1 MGTATCDFRYG
12 YRREATTAPHSR
24 NEDVPSHCVKASP
37 APSVVTFYRDKAR
50 CKPSG
55 RNERPNNR
63 ESVELNWRQNEA
75 LDGYTGQKCRC
86 QHRCWYKQGCNPE
99 RRSIHTGHFE
109 NKRSRA
115 LTELSAFQKSS
126 SISIARSSMFAGTFV
141 SSGKSGKESKSLFA
155 GGQSKVSVGENHYS
169 YQTSL
174 KLPCRACRRCDAA
187 LAQWAA
193 RTGSAKWPPNPV
205 L

>member
-12 YRREATTAPHSR
+12 FRREATTAPHSR
-24 NEDVPSHCVKASP
+24 EQDVPCHRVHESP
-37 APSVVTFYRDKAR
+37 APSVVTFHRDKAR

-55 RNERPNNR
+55 RNEHPINR
-63 ESVELNWRQNEA
+63 ESVELIWKQNEP
-75 LDGYTGQKCRC
+75 LDGYTRHECRC
-86 QHRCWYKQGCNPE
+86 QHRCWCKPDRDPE
-99 RRSIHTGHFE
+99 RWSIHAGHFE
-109 NKRSRA
+109 NKRRRA

-141 SSGKSGKESKSLFA
+141 SSGKSGKESKSLF
-155 GGQSKVSVGENHYS
+155 GRGQSQVSVGENHYS

-174 KLPCRACRRCDAA
+174 KLPCRAFRCCDAA

-193 RTGSAKWPPNPV
+193 QTGSAEWPPNPA